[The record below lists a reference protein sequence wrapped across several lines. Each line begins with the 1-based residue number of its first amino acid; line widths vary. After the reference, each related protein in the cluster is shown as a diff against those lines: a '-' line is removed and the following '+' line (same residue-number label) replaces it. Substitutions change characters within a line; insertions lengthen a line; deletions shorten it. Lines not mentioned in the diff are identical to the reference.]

1 VLNGESIPFDQT
13 CIEGSNLARTDN
25 SDVNASLALAVS
37 SFIDR
42 RFTCHYV
49 MSSRRY
55 HEISVITGE
64 LRRVLAIQVPRVG
77 SLAGRVVVETF
88 ERDR

>member
-1 VLNGESIPFDQT
+1 MLNGESIPFDQT

-49 MSSRRY
+49 MSRSYR
-55 HEISVITGE
+55 EMSVITGE
-64 LRRVLAIQVPRVG
+64 LRRVLAIQGPRVG